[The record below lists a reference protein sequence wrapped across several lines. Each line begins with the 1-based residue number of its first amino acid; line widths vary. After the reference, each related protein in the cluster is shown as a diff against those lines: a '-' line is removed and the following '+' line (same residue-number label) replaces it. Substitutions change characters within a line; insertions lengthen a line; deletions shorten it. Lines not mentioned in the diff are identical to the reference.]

1 MIYAISP
8 TQNMKHLPASTVG
21 GYIGDAPAKSGAR
34 FGTLKNT
41 GYKKST
47 PNLVACF
54 FNADSPLSR
63 LLKSSRA
70 FMVGCIGV
78 VPCVLRTKPVQ
89 PATHSINPLSGQ
101 DTLTTIMEGIM
112 PTSQQTP
119 PKPTYKL
126 NHADKKHGYWENGVF
141 HRPIFSVQRNG
152 NPIRLSGHLTTG
164 HEYRVCHDIKAHL
177 EAVSDDIYTIELD
190 AWMPMDDYNVI
201 DTETSSK
208 EVAHV

>member
-1 MIYAISP
+1 MIHSISP
-8 TQNMKHLPASTVG
+8 IQNMKYLPAATVG

-34 FGTLKNT
+34 FGTLENT

-89 PATHSINPLSGQ
+89 PAIHSINPLSGQ
-101 DTLTTIMEGIM
+101 DTLTTVMEGIM
-112 PTSQQTP
+112 PISQQTSLP
-119 PKPTYKL
+119 FQSSLLRHHDRLPTAEHLIGKHQEYAEAQAGYYSWLFTML
-126 NHADKKHGYWENGVF
+126 NA
-141 HRPIFSVQRNG
+141 
-152 NPIRLSGHLTTG
+152 
-164 HEYRVCHDIKAHL
+164 IKTAL
-177 EAVSDDIYTIELD
+177 
-190 AWMPMDDYNVI
+190 
-201 DTETSSK
+201 
-208 EVAHV
+208 